1 MSRFFEY
8 TVEKLEVPGEVFGFE
23 GATGNIT
30 IFRWDTLQYGILIED
45 INAGLPDFIK
55 NSYR

>member
-30 IFRWDTLQYGILIED
+30 IFRWDTIQYSIED

-55 NSYR
+55 KLYR